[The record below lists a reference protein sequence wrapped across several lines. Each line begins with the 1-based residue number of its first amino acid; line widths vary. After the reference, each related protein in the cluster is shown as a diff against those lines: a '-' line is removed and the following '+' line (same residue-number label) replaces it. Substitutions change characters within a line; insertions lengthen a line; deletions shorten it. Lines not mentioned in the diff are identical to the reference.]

1 MQDIHI
7 KRYQK
12 PDSPGEGFPSR
23 LGEVEPEDRS
33 WLLTISDDGPR
44 LFIRTKVEDEDGTVR
59 HGYVNVRQIPD
70 DLTAK
75 DIAEST
81 FTGPNVEPPDD
92 YPQC

>member
-7 KRYQK
+7 KRYQN
-12 PDSPGEGFPSR
+12 PEAPGEGFPRR

-44 LFIRTKVEDEDGTVR
+44 LFIRTKVEMEDGSVK
-59 HGYVNVRQIPD
+59 HGYVNVRHIPE
-70 DLTAK
+70 DLTTK

-81 FTGPNVEPPDD
+81 FCDPCDPPED
-92 YPQC
+92 YPAC